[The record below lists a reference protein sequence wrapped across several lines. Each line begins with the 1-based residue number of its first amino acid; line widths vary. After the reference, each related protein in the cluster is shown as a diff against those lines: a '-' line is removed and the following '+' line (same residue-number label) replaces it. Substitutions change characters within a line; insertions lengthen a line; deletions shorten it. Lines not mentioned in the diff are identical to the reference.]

1 MLSLKTVQDFAL
13 VFDSYAK
20 FMERLTA
27 RQMDVV
33 SKASPDEIEHCE
45 FELELLISRFE
56 HLLERRPLLLN
67 SVLLRQN
74 PHNVRE
80 WINRVHL
87 YDGSLNLQLETFEE
101 AARTIDPKNQTGSFA
116 DLWTTMTKLLE
127 AANDLEKTRHI
138 FERAILAPFA
148 KVDEL
153 ARVWCEYV
161 EFQLRHG

>member
-1 MLSLKTVQDFAL
+1 MASLKTVQDFAL

-20 FMERLTA
+20 FMERLTSL
-27 RQMDVV
+27 QMDIVA
-33 SKASPDEIEHCE
+33 KAKPSEIEHAE

-80 WINRVHL
+80 WINRIQL
-87 YDGSLNLQLETFEE
+87 YEGSLDMQLETFEE
-101 AARTIDPKNQTGSFA
+101 AVRTIDPKNQTGSFA
-116 DLWTTMTKLLE
+116 DLWIAVAKLVE
-127 AANDLEKTRHI
+127 KEKDLEKARQV
-138 FERAILAPFA
+138 FERAVLAPFA

-161 EFQLRHG
+161 EYQLRHG

>member
-1 MLSLKTVQDFAL
+1 MASLKTVQDFAL

-20 FMERLTA
+20 FMERLTS

-33 SKASPDEIEHCE
+33 SKASPEQMEHCE

-80 WINRVHL
+80 WMNRVQL
-87 YDGSLNLQLETFEE
+87 YDGSLNVQFETFEE
-101 AARTIDPKNQTGSFA
+101 AVRTIDPKNQSGSFA
-116 DLWTTMTKLLE
+116 DLWIMMAKLAE
-127 AANDLEKTRHI
+127 KAGDLEKARHI
-138 FERAILAPFA
+138 FERAVLTPLA

-153 ARVWCEYV
+153 ACVWCEYV
-161 EFQLRHG
+161 EYQLRHG